1 MSFCKP
7 ATNLLAHAACA
18 TACATAFA
26 TTCAVFS
33 QHSAAQSP
41 IQTTLPTVSVTAPKS
56 NNDSSLLPGINAF
69 ESPMSVNSL
78 SAEQLRI
85 QGVNSLS
92 TVIKNDAAASDSYN
106 TLGYIESL
114 SLRGFL
120 LDNRFNYRRDG
131 LPVSNHVPLVMENK
145 QRIEILKGT
154 SGSMAGV
161 SAPGGLVNWVVKRPT
176 DTTITQ
182 VNAEVSE
189 RGSTLLSVDLGG
201 RVAQDRFGYRINASV
216 GKRKPFADN
225 APGDKQFLS
234 GYVDWRANDTH
245 SVAIESEI
253 LRSKQISVPG
263 FALLDSNR
271 DGVGDQLPAVP
282 SSKVNLNN
290 QTWALPFV
298 SASQTGSVRY
308 LFTGTDQ
315 FRAGVRLGWQR
326 IKTQDRIAFPD
337 GCSSDTT
344 YVYPGICANGDVD
357 VYDFRSNNEKRNT
370 RSGDAYASGQ
380 WIAGIT
386 KHQWRLGFL
395 SSTYQET
402 FEPKQAYNFVGT
414 SNIYA
419 PISLP
424 SDQSANDLNTNSQV
438 KTQELSFS
446 DAITL
451 GQWQAWLGLRHTRLA
466 AQSARTDGSRSVN
479 YSQSFTTPWGALSY
493 RLAADQLIYLSIG
506 KGIETEFV
514 PNRPKLFSNYGQALP
529 TLVSQQWEFGWRQ
542 KFQQGSVHAA
552 LFSIRKPFS
561 GDLLGSEGSEQ
572 ATRVAGARVAR
583 HRGVE
588 MAWQQ
593 SLNSQWDI
601 DANLALL
608 DARQIKT
615 ADDTDVNKRTVNVSP
630 VQARINALWKLAPQ
644 WSLLNSV
651 SFRSSKPVTRDNS
664 VSLPSAAQWD
674 SLISW
679 TIQDTATQVWTARVG
694 ISNVLNTAYWKDA
707 PTQPWGGIYLFAA
720 EPRALRVLISTRF

>member
-1 MSFCKP
+1 MSLFKP
-7 ATNLLAHAACA
+7 AASVLA
-18 TACATAFA
+18 TAICAA
-26 TTCAVFS
+26 FS

-41 IQTTLPTVSVTAPKS
+41 IQTTLPTVSVTAPKV
-56 NNDSSLLPGINAF
+56 NIDGSLLPGSNAF
-69 ESPMSVNSL
+69 ESPLSVNSL
-78 SAEQLRI
+78 SAQQLRI

-120 LDNRFNYRRDG
+120 LDNRFNFRRDG

-154 SGSMAGV
+154 SGSIAGV
-161 SAPGGLVNWVVKRPT
+161 SAPGGLVNWVVKQPT
-176 DTTITQ
+176 DIPSTQ
-182 VNAEVSE
+182 INAEVSE
-189 RGSTLLSVDLGG
+189 RGSTLLSVDFGG
-201 RVAQDRFGYRINASV
+201 RLVDNQLGYRINASV
-216 GKRKPFADN
+216 GQRKPFADN

-234 GYVDWRANDTH
+234 GSFDWRFNAAH
-245 SVAIESEI
+245 SFAIESEV
-253 LRSKQISVPG
+253 LKSKQISVPG

-290 QTWALPFV
+290 QSWALPFV
-298 SASQTGSVRY
+298 SASQTGSIRY
-308 LFTGTDQ
+308 QFQGTDQ
-315 FRAGVRLGWQR
+315 FQAGVRFGWQH

-357 VYDFRSNNEKRNT
+357 VYDFRSNNERRNT
-370 RSGDAYASGQ
+370 RSADAYVRGQ
-380 WIAGIT
+380 WIGSNT

-395 SSTYQET
+395 NSAYKET

-424 SDQSANDLNTNSQV
+424 SDASENDLNTNSRV
-438 KTQELSFS
+438 KTQELSLS
-446 DAITL
+446 DAITI

-466 AQSARTDGSRSVN
+466 AQSTRTDGSRAVS
-479 YSQSFTTPWGALSY
+479 YSQNFTTPWAAVSY
-493 RLAADQLIYLSIG
+493 YIAADQLIYLSLG

-514 PNRPKLFSNYGQALP
+514 PNRPKLFRNYGQALP
-529 TLVSQQWEFGWRQ
+529 TLVSQQWELGWRQ
-542 KFQQGSVHAA
+542 KLAQGSVHAA
-552 LFSIRKPFS
+552 LFSIRKPYS
-561 GDLLGSEGSEQ
+561 GDVFANDGVEQ
-572 ATRVAGARVAR
+572 AIRVAGARVAR

-588 MAWQQ
+588 LAWQQ
-593 SLNSQWDI
+593 ALTSQWEF
-601 DANLALL
+601 DANIALL

-615 ADDTDVNKRTVNVSP
+615 ADNTDVNKRTVNVSP
-630 VQARINALWKLAPQ
+630 VQARVNALWKLAPQ

-679 TIQDTATQVWTARVG
+679 TIQETATHEWTARAG
-694 ISNVLNTAYWKDA
+694 ISNVLNNTYWKDA

-720 EPRALRVLISTRF
+720 EPRAFRLLLSTRF